1 MEYKLL
7 ENEIDELIQLYIQN
21 NWPYHGNEKVTE
33 ESIRKSFNQGYYQK
47 ERETYWSIDDGIK
60 VGLLLIHDSNDSIPL
75 FDIRLD
81 EKQRGKGYGVK
92 ALKWLQDYLFGTK
105 HKIRVEGYTR
115 ADNIGMRKCFSKAG
129 FVKEGY
135 LRKAWEN
142 ADGTISDTVLYGA
155 IKEDWEHKVIT
166 PTEIDAVPY

>member
-7 ENEIDELIQLYIQN
+7 ENEIDELVQLYTKN
-21 NWPYHGNEKVTE
+21 NWPYHGNNQVSE
-33 ESIRKSFNQGYYQK
+33 ESIRKFFHEGYYHK
-47 ERETYWSIDDGIK
+47 DRETFWIIDNGMK
-60 VGLLLIHDSNDSIPL
+60 VGLLLIHDIDDTIPL

-81 EKQRGKGYGVK
+81 EKYRGQGYGMQ

-105 HKIRVEGYTR
+105 QKIRVEGYTR
-115 ADNIGMRKCFSKAG
+115 ADNLGMRKCFTRAG

-135 LRKAWEN
+135 LRNAWEN

-155 IKEDWEHKVIT
+155 IKEDWENNRLT
-166 PTEIDAVPY
+166 PSKIDAVPY